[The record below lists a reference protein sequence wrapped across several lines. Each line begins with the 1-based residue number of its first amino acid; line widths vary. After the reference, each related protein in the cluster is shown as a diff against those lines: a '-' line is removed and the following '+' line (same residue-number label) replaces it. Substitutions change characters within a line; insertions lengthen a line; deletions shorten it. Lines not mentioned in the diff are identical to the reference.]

1 MRTHTGAQRQQDPLT
16 SAIAVPRRTLLR
28 ALAVAPVAGLLAAC
42 GQDAPS
48 FKGSDISGTHLGK
61 NLSMVDQDG
70 RPRTLAD
77 YAGKVLVVFFGY
89 TQCPDVCPTSLAELA
104 QVMQAL
110 GPDASRVQV
119 IMITVD
125 PERDTPEV
133 LKQYVQT
140 FNPSFVGLTG
150 TPEQV
155 KQAATS
161 FKVYYAKVPAKDG
174 NGYSMDHSAAF
185 YLMDKQ
191 GEARVLAGNGS
202 DVDSLA
208 HDIRALLA

>member
-1 MRTHTGAQRQQDPLT
+1 MPVL
-16 SAIAVPRRTLLR
+16 SVPRRATLR
-28 ALAVAPVAGLLAAC
+28 AIAAAPVAALLAAC
-42 GQDAPS
+42 GESSPT

-61 NLSMVDQDG
+61 DLSMVDQDG
-70 RPRTLAD
+70 RPRVLKD

-104 QVMQAL
+104 QVMQTL
-110 GPDASRVQV
+110 GSDASRVQV

-140 FNPSFVGLTG
+140 FNPAFVGLTG

-155 KQAATS
+155 KQAASS

-174 NGYSMDHSAAF
+174 TGYSMDHSAAF
-185 YLMDKQ
+185 YLLDGK

-202 DVDSLA
+202 DVDTLT
-208 HDIRALLA
+208 HDIKALLG

>member
-1 MRTHTGAQRQQDPLT
+1 MPATL
-16 SAIAVPRRTLLR
+16 VPRRALLR
-28 ALAVAPVAGLLAAC
+28 VFAAAPVAALLTAC

-70 RPRTLAD
+70 HPRTLAD

-89 TQCPDVCPTSLAELA
+89 TQCPDVCPTALAELA
-104 QVMQAL
+104 QVMQTL
-110 GPDASRVQV
+110 GADGSRVQV
-119 IMITVD
+119 VMITVD

-140 FNPSFVGLTG
+140 FNPAFVGLTG
-150 TPEQV
+150 TAEQV
-155 KQAATS
+155 KQAAVS
-161 FKVYYAKVPAKDG
+161 FKVYYAKVPTKDG
-174 NGYSMDHSAAF
+174 KDYSMDHSAAF
-185 YLMDKQ
+185 YLLDGK

-208 HDIRALLA
+208 HDIKALLA